1 MAGHSGLAGDVAA
14 PSAGAIGRSPVPGSA
29 AGSRGTP
36 ARLARVWS
44 AAFHGMRGRDP
55 ALAVW
60 LIVAL
65 GWFALLAGGHHHH
78 LLVAGGSAPTLAF
91 ALLLVGGAWLEMIA
105 AMMLPTALPMVR
117 TFAAVSARAP
127 RPRAAMAAFL
137 GAYVA
142 VWMAFALA
150 AVVAAT
156 ALQAA
161 AVGGGWRWIYAH
173 PYWLLAAVL
182 ALAGA
187 FQLSPLKDRC
197 LAMCRDPMTF
207 IFSRYRRGVRGAWA
221 LGLRHGVSCLGCCW
235 ALMLIMFGTGV
246 GNVVAMLLLTAVMGA
261 EKATRWGRRLA
272 RPLGFGLLL
281 AAGGVALFGDALW
294 GWGVYAPLYP
304 LCGVGAP

>member
-1 MAGHSGLAGDVAA
+1 MAGERSAAGDVAA
-14 PSAGAIGRSPVPGSA
+14 PAVDVSGEWSATGWAPAQHDA
-29 AGSRGTP
+29 A
-36 ARLARVWS
+36 ARLAHAWGR
-44 AAFHGMRGRDP
+44 AARWERWRDP
-55 ALAVW
+55 VLAVW
-60 LIVAL
+60 LIAAL

-91 ALLLVGGAWLEMIA
+91 ALLVVGGAWLEMIA
-105 AMMLPTALPMVR
+105 AMMLPTAIPMVR
-117 TFAAVSARAP
+117 TFATVSARAP
-127 RPRAAMAAFL
+127 RPFAAMAAFL

-150 AVVAAT
+150 AVAAAT

-161 AVGGGWRWIYAH
+161 AVGGGWRWIYVR
-173 PYWLLAAVL
+173 PDWLLAAVL
-182 ALAGA
+182 ALAGT

-221 LGLRHGVSCLGCCW
+221 LGLRHGLSCLGCCW

-246 GNVVAMLLLTAVMGA
+246 GNVFAMLLLTAVMWA
-261 EKATRWGRRLA
+261 EKTTRWGRRLA

-281 AAGGVALFGDALW
+281 AAAAVALFGDALW
-294 GWGVYAPLYP
+294 GWGIYAPLYP
-304 LCGVGAP
+304 LCGVGVS